1 MQVSRASVVRFGS
14 LYGGGDGTPDPKE
27 VQALAK
33 RNEKAKKEG
42 KPLEALGFPD
52 PAREVSELG
61 LRARERA
68 RAESGAPLGAL
79 RVGDDA
85 QALVSLRPRR

>member
-52 PAREVSELG
+52 PAREAS
-61 LRARERA
+61 ARA
-68 RAESGAPLGAL
+68 RAGPESGAARGVA
-79 RVGDDA
+79 
-85 QALVSLRPRR
+85 RRG

>member
-52 PAREVSELG
+52 PAREA
-61 LRARERA
+61 RARERA
-68 RAESGAPLGAL
+68 RAPRAAPLGAV